1 MSQQLGVSFMIK
13 SAQRGFTLIELVVV
27 IIILGILA
35 AFAVPRFMG
44 LETEARISAV
54 RSLGGTMQSAASMA
68 HGLCLARGCTAAAM
82 NIPVNNQNIRFVNQ
96 YPDANSMR
104 FLLQSADGFTRTNNT
119 SRFTKTGAKV
129 AAGCWVEYVPPAA
142 VGAQPTIAYPAGTAG
157 TQAGAAT
164 EANILLGLR
173 ANC

>member
-1 MSQQLGVSFMIK
+1 MIK

-68 HGLCLARGCTAAAM
+68 HGLCVARGCTAAAV
-82 NIPVNNQNIRFVNQ
+82 NIPVNGQNIRFVNQ

-104 FLLQSADGFTRTNNT
+104 FLLQSADGFTRNGA
-119 SRFTKTGAKV
+119 RFTKTGAQT
-129 AAGCWVEYVPPAA
+129 AASCWVQYNPPAA
-142 VGAQPTIAYPAGTAG
+142 AGAQPTIEYPAGIAG

-164 EANILLGLR
+164 EAVIVAGLR
-173 ANC
+173 TNC